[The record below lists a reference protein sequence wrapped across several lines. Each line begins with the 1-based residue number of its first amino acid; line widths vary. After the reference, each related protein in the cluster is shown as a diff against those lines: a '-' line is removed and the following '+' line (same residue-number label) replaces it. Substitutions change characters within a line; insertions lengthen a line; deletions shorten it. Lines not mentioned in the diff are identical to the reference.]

1 MKGVVKYARGNGFV
15 ELQDV
20 ENRPPAP
27 TQMKIEVRASGVCGS
42 DVHIYHDSINYP
54 IRTPVVMGHEFSGVV
69 VEKGAQ
75 VGDEVELG
83 DRVTA
88 EPSIHLCGKCIYCR
102 SEHYNLCPERKVL
115 GYWYDGCFA
124 PYCNVVI
131 AHKLPDNVSFEAG
144 ATTELLACCV
154 HAVSE
159 QVGVSAGD
167 FVVVTGPGPVGLSA
181 ALVALAEG
189 ATVLICGTSADRRRL
204 RLAEE
209 LGVHYAVDVEAG
221 DAVKRVREL
230 TTGYGADAVVE
241 CSGAPAAM
249 GLGLILVRKRGK
261 YAQMGLPGRP
271 VEIDFE
277 QIAYKEIQ
285 VIGALAQRRPVWK
298 RALKLMEQGLIP
310 SDKLITHQFVLSE
323 WQHAF
328 DLAERRE
335 GMKLMFMPQA

>member
-1 MKGVVKYARGNGFV
+1 MKGVVKYARGHGFV
-15 ELQDV
+15 ELRDV
-20 ENRPPAP
+20 ENRPPGP
-27 TQMKIEVRASGVCGS
+27 NQVKIEVRASGVCGS

-69 VEKGAQ
+69 VEKGARA
-75 VGDEVELG
+75 GEEVEVG

-88 EPSIHLCGKCIYCR
+88 EPSIHLCGRCIYCR
-102 SEHYNLCPERKVL
+102 SEHYNLCPERRVL

-124 PYCNVVI
+124 PYCNVVN
-131 AHKLPDNVSFEAG
+131 AHKLPESVSFEAG

-167 FVVVTGPGPVGLSA
+167 FVVITGPGPVGLFA

-189 ATVLICGTSADRRRL
+189 ATVLVCGTSGDGQRL

-209 LGVHYAVDVEAG
+209 LGVHYVVDVEAG
-221 DAVKRVREL
+221 DAVQRVREL
-230 TTGYGADAVVE
+230 TSGYGADAVVE

-249 GLGLILVRKRGK
+249 EMGLNLVRKRGK
-261 YAQMGLPGRP
+261 YAQMGLPGKP

-277 QIAYKEIQ
+277 LIAYKEIE
-285 VIGALAQRRPVWK
+285 VKGALAQRRPVWQ
-298 RALKLMEQGLIP
+298 RALKLMEQGLVP
-310 SDKLITHQFVLSE
+310 GERLISHRFELGE
-323 WQHAF
+323 WQRAF
-328 DLAERRE
+328 ELAEKRE
-335 GMKLMFMPQA
+335 GMKLMFMPQG